1 MARKRRVKL
10 QSDAALGESSSHRG
24 PDSAT
29 PGFRVKRARR
39 VKLQSDA
46 ALGESSSH
54 RGPDLATPGFRVKR
68 ARISRPSVDVVLTD
82 EVCFLLLTYFF
93 LNASTINDVY
103 LSSY

>member
-24 PDSAT
+24 PD
-29 PGFRVKRARR
+29 
-39 VKLQSDA
+39 
-46 ALGESSSH
+46 
-54 RGPDLATPGFRVKR
+54 LAMPGFRVKR

-82 EVCFLLLTYFF
+82 EVCFLLLTYFL
-93 LNASTINDVY
+93 LNASTINDVH

>member
-10 QSDAALGESSSHRG
+10 QSDATLGESSSHCG

-54 RGPDLATPGFRVKR
+54 RGPDLATSGFRVKR
-68 ARISRPSVDVVLTD
+68 ARISRPSANVILTD
-82 EVCFLLLTYFF
+82 EVCFLLLTYFL

>member
-24 PDSAT
+24 PD
-29 PGFRVKRARR
+29 
-39 VKLQSDA
+39 
-46 ALGESSSH
+46 
-54 RGPDLATPGFRVKR
+54 LAMPGFRVKR
-68 ARISRPSVDVVLTD
+68 ARISRPSANVVLTD
-82 EVCFLLLTYFF
+82 EVCFLLLTYFL

>member
-1 MARKRRVKL
+1 M
-10 QSDAALGESSSHRG
+10 GESSSHRG
-24 PDSAT
+24 PDLAT

-46 ALGESSSH
+46 ALGESISH

-68 ARISRPSVDVVLTD
+68 ARISRPSANVVLTD
-82 EVCFLLLTYFF
+82 EVCFLLLTYFL

>member
-24 PDSAT
+24 PD
-29 PGFRVKRARR
+29 
-39 VKLQSDA
+39 
-46 ALGESSSH
+46 
-54 RGPDLATPGFRVKR
+54 LATSGFRVKR
-68 ARISRPSVDVVLTD
+68 ARISRPSANVVLTD
-82 EVCFLLLTYFF
+82 EVCFLLLTYFL